1 MLFKIESLV
10 GETELRAI
18 RVAHTYTRAN
28 SMRTFVDVQE
38 MTNTMPCS
46 MPANP
51 NLVYEGKSATFLL
64 PEVYEKWTSSAE
76 AGGLSINRNFT

>member
-1 MLFKIESLV
+1 MIENLV
-10 GETELRAI
+10 GEMELRAI

-28 SMRTFVDVQE
+28 SMRTFVDIQE

-51 NLVYEGKSATFLL
+51 NLVYEGKNATPRYL
-64 PEVYEKWTSSAE
+64 
-76 AGGLSINRNFT
+76 

>member
-1 MLFKIESLV
+1 MIESLV
-10 GETELRAI
+10 GETELQAI
-18 RVAHTYTRAN
+18 RVVHTYTRAN

-51 NLVYEGKSATFLL
+51 KLVYEDKSATLLL
-64 PEVYEKWTSSAE
+64 PEVYEKWIPLAE
-76 AGGLSINRNFT
+76 AGELSINQNST

>member
-1 MLFKIESLV
+1 MIENLV
-10 GETELRAI
+10 GEVELRAI

-38 MTNTMPCS
+38 MTNTVPCS
-46 MPANP
+46 MPANS
-51 NLVYEGKSATFLL
+51 NLVYEDKSATFLL
-64 PEVYEKWTSSAE
+64 PVVYEKWIPLAE